1 MERSPTSKF
10 AHMSDI
16 HLGAHREPAL
26 RDLER
31 KCFAEAMDTCVSEAV
46 DFVLI
51 SGDLFH
57 VGIPDLGVVNDAV
70 RKMRE
75 LREAKIPIYAIYGS
89 HDYTPTGTSVIDV
102 LHTAG
107 ILTNIMRA
115 SIEEGVLKLKMFTD
129 PETGAKLTG
138 IAARKVGLESKYYEI
153 LDRESLEKEVG
164 FKVFAFHSG
173 LTQFKPGY
181 LSEMETID
189 VKSLPKGF
197 DYYAG
202 GHIHVRGEHH
212 MPGYQRIVFP
222 DPLFTGYGAR
232 DLEATARGEPRGF
245 YLVEFDDR
253 FRRMQFMPLASFLG
267 AYLDLDVSGKNAM
280 EANEEMLVKVGRL
293 DVRGKVVVLRVAG
306 ELAGGKT
313 TELDFHAAR
322 SDMNARGAVWVYVN
336 RYGLTSKEQ
345 AQTKV
350 IGEDAA
356 TIERNLFRE
365 NVGKL
370 KLSDNELMG
379 ESGSMRAQELLR
391 LLRQG
396 QKSNE
401 MKKDYAKRVVDAGA
415 QALHASE
422 LLEEEP

>member
-1 MERSPTSKF
+1 MSKF

-31 KCFAEAMDTCVSEAV
+31 KCFAEAMDMCVREAV
-46 DFVLI
+46 DFLLI

-70 RKMRE
+70 KKMRE
-75 LREAKIPIYAIYGS
+75 LRDAKIPIYAIYGS
-89 HDYTPTGTSVIDV
+89 HDYTPTGTSVIDI

-115 SIEEGVLKLKMFTD
+115 SMEDGRLRLKLFTD

-138 IAARKVGLESKYYEI
+138 IAARKIGLESKYYEI
-153 LDRESLEKEVG
+153 LDRESLEKETG

-173 LTQFKPGY
+173 LTQFRPDY
-181 LSEMETID
+181 LSEMDTIG
-189 VKSLPKGF
+189 VENLPKGF

-202 GHIHVRGEHH
+202 GHIHVRGEYHL
-212 MPGYQRIVFP
+212 PGYQRIVFP
-222 DPLFTGYGAR
+222 GPLFTGYGAR
-232 DLEATARGEPRGF
+232 DLESTARGERRGF
-245 YLVEFDDR
+245 YVVEFDDR
-253 FRRMQFMPLASFLG
+253 FRRMQFMPVAGFLG
-267 AYLDLDVSGKNAM
+267 AYLDLDVGGKNAM
-280 EANEEMLVKVGRL
+280 EANKELQERVGRL
-293 DVRGKVVVLRVAG
+293 EVKDRVVVLRVAG

-313 TELDFHAAR
+313 TELDFHSAR
-322 SDMNARGAVWVYVN
+322 NDMTARGAIWVYVN
-336 RYGLTSKEQ
+336 RYGLTSRELTQ
-345 AQTKV
+345 VKV
-350 IGEDAA
+350 LGEDAA
-356 TIERNLFRE
+356 TIEKNLFKD
-365 NVGKL
+365 NVAKL
-370 KLSDNELMG
+370 KLSAHELTG
-379 ESGSMRAQELLR
+379 EGGVMRAQELLR

-401 MKKDYAKRVVDAGA
+401 MKKDYAKRVIDAGA
-415 QALHASE
+415 QALLAKE